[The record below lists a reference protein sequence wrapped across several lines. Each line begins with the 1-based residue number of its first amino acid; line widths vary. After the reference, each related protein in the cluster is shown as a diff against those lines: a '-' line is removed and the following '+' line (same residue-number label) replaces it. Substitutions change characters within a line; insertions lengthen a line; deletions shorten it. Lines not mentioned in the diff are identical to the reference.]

1 MIRNIK
7 KNIIFI
13 LNLLIICLFANI
25 VIRIMG
31 LEEGNKVSLSYFIDN
46 ILKSIYF
53 ISDNGEKTMNFVRI
67 LTIISMYLVVEINI
81 INYSC
86 YLSEGM
92 KEIVRYHSKSKFDYL
107 VKVLK
112 ISQKYVLKNIIY
124 WMILISFIVFILNKF
139 QIANFNDIVILVWFL
154 VINYVFTSFIILV
167 SNIPLTTIILFV
179 SKLFIY
185 NIFLGKEYYLL
196 IIIALILLVY
206 LNITRKIGEKLWKLG
221 WRK

>member
-1 MIRNIK
+1 MTRNIK

-25 VIRIMG
+25 VIRTMG

-107 VKVLK
+107 VKLLK
-112 ISQKYVLKNIIY
+112 VSQKYILQSICYWIVMLLFAIFII
-124 WMILISFIVFILNKF
+124 NKVEVVS
-139 QIANFNDIVILVWFL
+139 INDIIILVWFL
-154 VINYVFTSFIILV
+154 FINYVFTSFIILV

-196 IIIALILLVY
+196 IIIGLILLVY

-221 WRK
+221 

>member
-1 MIRNIK
+1 MTRNIK

-53 ISDNGEKTMNFVRI
+53 ISDDGEKAMNFVRI
-67 LTIISMYLVVEINI
+67 LTIISMYLVIEINI

-124 WMILISFIVFILNKF
+124 WIILISFIVFILNKV
-139 QIANFNDIVILVWFL
+139 QIANFNDIVILVCFL

-196 IIIALILLVY
+196 IIIVLILLIY

-221 WRK
+221 

>member
-1 MIRNIK
+1 MTRNIK

-31 LEEGNKVSLSYFIDN
+31 LEEGNKVSISYFIDN

-53 ISDNGEKTMNFVRI
+53 ISDDGEKAMNFVRI
-67 LTIISMYLVVEINI
+67 LTIISMYLVIEINI

-92 KEIVRYHSKSKFDYL
+92 KEIVRYHSKSNFDYL

-124 WMILISFIVFILNKF
+124 WIMLLFAIFIINKVEVVS
-139 QIANFNDIVILVWFL
+139 INDIIMLVWFL
-154 VINYVFTSFIILV
+154 FINYVFTSFIILV

-196 IIIALILLVY
+196 IIIVLILLVY

-221 WRK
+221 

>member
-1 MIRNIK
+1 MSRNIK
-7 KNIIFI
+7 KNIILI
-13 LNLLIICLFANI
+13 LNLLIICLFADI

-53 ISDNGEKTMNFVRI
+53 ISDDGEKAMNFVRI
-67 LTIISMYLVVEINI
+67 LTIISMYLVIEINI

-124 WMILISFIVFILNKF
+124 WIILISFIVFILNKV

-196 IIIALILLVY
+196 ILILLILIIY
-206 LNITRKIGEKLWKLG
+206 LNITRKIGEKLWKLV
-221 WRK
+221 

>member
-1 MIRNIK
+1 MTRNIK
-7 KNIIFI
+7 KNIILI

-25 VIRIMG
+25 VIRTIG

-53 ISDNGEKTMNFVRI
+53 ISDDGEKAMNFVRI
-67 LTIISMYLVVEINI
+67 LTIISMYLVIEINI

-107 VKVLK
+107 VKLLK
-112 ISQKYVLKNIIY
+112 VSQKYIFQSICYWIVMLLFAIFII
-124 WMILISFIVFILNKF
+124 NKVEVVS
-139 QIANFNDIVILVWFL
+139 INDIIIFLWFL
-154 VINYVFTSFIILV
+154 FINYVFTSFIILV
-167 SNIPLTTIILFV
+167 SNIPLTIIILFV

-196 IIIALILLVY
+196 ILILLILIIY

-221 WRK
+221 

>member
-1 MIRNIK
+1 MTRNIK
-7 KNIIFI
+7 KNIILI

-53 ISDNGEKTMNFVRI
+53 ISDDGEKAMNFVRI

-124 WMILISFIVFILNKF
+124 WMILISFIVFILNKV
-139 QIANFNDIVILVWFL
+139 QIVNFNDIVILVWFL
-154 VINYVFTSFIILV
+154 LINYIFTSFIILV

-185 NIFLGKEYYLL
+185 NIFLGKEYYL
-196 IIIALILLVY
+196 IILILLILIIY

-221 WRK
+221 

>member
-1 MIRNIK
+1 MTRNIK

-31 LEEGNKVSLSYFIDN
+31 LEEGNKVSISYFIDN

-67 LTIISMYLVVEINI
+67 LTIISMYLVIEINI

-112 ISQKYVLKNIIY
+112 ISQKYLLKNVIY
-124 WMILISFIVFILNKF
+124 WIILISFIVFILNKV
-139 QIANFNDIVILVWFL
+139 QIVNFNDIVILVWFL
-154 VINYVFTSFIILV
+154 LINYIFTSFIILV
-167 SNIPLTTIILFV
+167 STIPLTTIILFV

-196 IIIALILLVY
+196 IIIVLILLVY

-221 WRK
+221 

>member
-1 MIRNIK
+1 MTRNIK

-53 ISDNGEKTMNFVRI
+53 ISDDGEKAMNFVRI
-67 LTIISMYLVVEINI
+67 LTIISMYLVIEINI

-86 YLSEGM
+86 YLSEGI

-124 WMILISFIVFILNKF
+124 WMILISFIVFILNKV
-139 QIANFNDIVILVWFL
+139 QIANFNDTVILVWFL

-196 IIIALILLVY
+196 ILILLILIIY

-221 WRK
+221 

>member
-1 MIRNIK
+1 MTRNIK
-7 KNIIFI
+7 KNIILI

-25 VIRIMG
+25 VIRTIG

-53 ISDNGEKTMNFVRI
+53 ISDDGEKAMNFVRI

-124 WMILISFIVFILNKF
+124 WIILISFIVFILNKV
-139 QIANFNDIVILVWFL
+139 QIANFNDIVILLWFL
-154 VINYVFTSFIILV
+154 LINYIFTSFIILV

-179 SKLFIY
+179 FKLFIY

-196 IIIALILLVY
+196 ILILLILIIY

-221 WRK
+221 

>member
-1 MIRNIK
+1 MTRNIK

-25 VIRIMG
+25 VIRTMG

-107 VKVLK
+107 VKLLK
-112 ISQKYVLKNIIY
+112 VSQKYILQSICYWIVMLLFAIFII
-124 WMILISFIVFILNKF
+124 NKVEVVS
-139 QIANFNDIVILVWFL
+139 INDIIILVWFL
-154 VINYVFTSFIILV
+154 FINYVFTSFIILV

-196 IIIALILLVY
+196 IIIVLILIIY

-221 WRK
+221 

>member
-1 MIRNIK
+1 MSRNIK
-7 KNIIFI
+7 KNIILI

-25 VIRIMG
+25 VIRTMG
-31 LEEGNKVSLSYFIDN
+31 IEEGNKVSLSYFIDN

-53 ISDNGEKTMNFVRI
+53 ISDDGEKAINFVRI

-92 KEIVRYHSKSKFDYL
+92 KEIVRYYSKSKFDYL

-112 ISQKYVLKNIIY
+112 ISQKYVLKNVIY
-124 WMILISFIVFILNKF
+124 WMILISFIVFILNKV
-139 QIANFNDIVILVWFL
+139 QIVNFNDIVILVWFL

-185 NIFLGKEYYLL
+185 NIFFGKEYYLL
-196 IIIALILLVY
+196 ILILLILIIY

-221 WRK
+221 

>member
-1 MIRNIK
+1 MSRNIK
-7 KNIIFI
+7 KNIILI

-25 VIRIMG
+25 VIRTMG

-53 ISDNGEKTMNFVRI
+53 ISDDGEKAMNFVRI
-67 LTIISMYLVVEINI
+67 LTIISMYLVIEINI

-86 YLSEGM
+86 HLSEGM

-112 ISQKYVLKNIIY
+112 VSQKNILKSICCWIVMLLFAIFII
-124 WMILISFIVFILNKF
+124 NKVEVVS
-139 QIANFNDIVILVWFL
+139 INDIIMIVWFL
-154 VINYVFTSFIILV
+154 LINYIFTSFIILI

-196 IIIALILLVY
+196 MIMGLILLIY
-206 LNITRKIGEKLWKLG
+206 LNINREIGEKLWRLE
-221 WRK
+221 

>member
-1 MIRNIK
+1 MTRNIK

-25 VIRIMG
+25 VIRTMG

-107 VKVLK
+107 VKILK

-124 WMILISFIVFILNKF
+124 LMILISFIVFILNKV
-139 QIANFNDIVILVWFL
+139 QIANFNDIFIFVWFL
-154 VINYVFTSFIILV
+154 LINYVFTSFIILV
-167 SNIPLTTIILFV
+167 SNIPLTTIILFI

-196 IIIALILLVY
+196 IIIGLILIIY

-221 WRK
+221 

>member
-1 MIRNIK
+1 MTRNIK

-25 VIRIMG
+25 VIRTIG

-67 LTIISMYLVVEINI
+67 LTIISMYLVIEINI

-112 ISQKYVLKNIIY
+112 ISQKYILQSICCWIVMLLFAIFII
-124 WMILISFIVFILNKF
+124 NKVEVVS
-139 QIANFNDIVILVWFL
+139 INDIIMIVWFL
-154 VINYVFTSFIILV
+154 LINYVFTSFIILV

-196 IIIALILLVY
+196 ILILLILIIY

-221 WRK
+221 

>member
-1 MIRNIK
+1 MTRNIK
-7 KNIIFI
+7 KNIILI

-25 VIRIMG
+25 VIRTIG

-53 ISDNGEKTMNFVRI
+53 ISDDGEKAMNFVRI
-67 LTIISMYLVVEINI
+67 LTIISMYLVIEINI

-112 ISQKYVLKNIIY
+112 ISQKYILQSVCCWII
-124 WMILISFIVFILNKF
+124 MLLFAIFIINKVEVVS
-139 QIANFNDIVILVWFL
+139 INDIIMLVWFL
-154 VINYVFTSFIILV
+154 LINYVFTSFIILV

-196 IIIALILLVY
+196 ILILLILIIY

-221 WRK
+221 

>member
-1 MIRNIK
+1 MKKQIIK
-7 KNIIFI
+7 VF
-13 LNLLIICLFANI
+13 LICLHIYLIYFITNI
-25 VIRIMG
+25 VIYTFGI
-31 LEEGNKVSLSYFIDN
+31 EKENKVNVSYFINN
-46 ILKSIYF
+46 IKTLFMILE
-53 ISDNGEKTMNFVRI
+53 NGEIEINLLKIIGV
-67 LTIISMYLVVEINI
+67 ISMYLVIEINI
-81 INYSC
+81 INYTC
-86 YLSEGM
+86 YLTEGM

-124 WMILISFIVFILNKF
+124 WIILISFIVFVLNKV

-196 IIIALILLVY
+196 ILILLILIIY

-221 WRK
+221 

>member
-1 MIRNIK
+1 MSRNIK
-7 KNIIFI
+7 KNIILI

-25 VIRIMG
+25 VIRTIG

-53 ISDNGEKTMNFVRI
+53 ISDDGEKAMNFVRI
-67 LTIISMYLVVEINI
+67 LTIISMYLVIEINI

-112 ISQKYVLKNIIY
+112 ISQKYILQNIIY
-124 WMILISFIVFILNKF
+124 WMILISFIVFILNKV
-139 QIANFNDIVILVWFL
+139 QIENFNDIVILVWFL

-196 IIIALILLVY
+196 MIMGLILLIY
-206 LNITRKIGEKLWKLG
+206 LNINREIGEKLWRLE
-221 WRK
+221 

>member
-1 MIRNIK
+1 MTRNIK

-53 ISDNGEKTMNFVRI
+53 ISDDGEKAMNFVRI
-67 LTIISMYLVVEINI
+67 LTIISMYLVIEINI

-107 VKVLK
+107 VKLLK
-112 ISQKYVLKNIIY
+112 VSQKYILQSICYWII
-124 WMILISFIVFILNKF
+124 MLLFAIFIINKVEVVS
-139 QIANFNDIVILVWFL
+139 INDIIMLIWFL

-196 IIIALILLVY
+196 ILILLILIIY

-221 WRK
+221 

>member
-1 MIRNIK
+1 MTRNIK
-7 KNIIFI
+7 KNIILIF
-13 LNLLIICLFANI
+13 NLLIICLFANI
-25 VIRIMG
+25 VIRTIG

-53 ISDNGEKTMNFVRI
+53 ISDDGEKAMNFVRI

-124 WMILISFIVFILNKF
+124 WIILISFIVFILNKV

-196 IIIALILLVY
+196 MIMGLILIIY

-221 WRK
+221 

>member
-1 MIRNIK
+1 MTRNIK

-31 LEEGNKVSLSYFIDN
+31 LEEGNKVSISYFIDN

-124 WMILISFIVFILNKF
+124 WMILISFIVFILNKV
-139 QIANFNDIVILVWFL
+139 QIANLNDIVILVWFL

-221 WRK
+221 

>member
-1 MIRNIK
+1 MTRNIK
-7 KNIIFI
+7 KNIILI

-53 ISDNGEKTMNFVRI
+53 ISDDGEKAMNFVRI

-124 WMILISFIVFILNKF
+124 WIILISFIVFILNKV

-196 IIIALILLVY
+196 ILILLILIIY

-221 WRK
+221 

>member
-1 MIRNIK
+1 MTRNIK

-13 LNLLIICLFANI
+13 LNLLIICFFANI

-31 LEEGNKVSLSYFIDN
+31 LEEGNKVSISYFIDN

-112 ISQKYVLKNIIY
+112 ISQKYVLKNTIY
-124 WMILISFIVFILNKF
+124 WIILISFIVFILNKV

-196 IIIALILLVY
+196 ILILLILIIY

-221 WRK
+221 

>member
-1 MIRNIK
+1 MTRNIK
-7 KNIIFI
+7 KNIILI

-25 VIRIMG
+25 VIRTIG

-53 ISDNGEKTMNFVRI
+53 ISDDGEKAMNFVRI
-67 LTIISMYLVVEINI
+67 LTIISMYLVIEINI

-124 WMILISFIVFILNKF
+124 WIILISFIVFILNKV

-154 VINYVFTSFIILV
+154 VINYIFTSFIILV

-196 IIIALILLVY
+196 ILILLILIIY
-206 LNITRKIGEKLWKLG
+206 LNITRKIGEKLWKLV
-221 WRK
+221 

>member
-92 KEIVRYHSKSKFDYL
+92 REIVRYHSKSKFDYL

-196 IIIALILLVY
+196 IIIVLILLIY

-221 WRK
+221 

>member
-1 MIRNIK
+1 MKKQIIK
-7 KNIIFI
+7 IF
-13 LNLLIICLFANI
+13 LICLNIYLIYFITNI
-25 VIRIMG
+25 VIYTFGI
-31 LEEGNKVSLSYFIDN
+31 EKENKINVSYFITN
-46 ILKSIYF
+46 IKTLGMILE
-53 ISDNGEKTMNFVRI
+53 DGEIQINLIKIIGV
-67 LTIISMYLVVEINI
+67 ISMYLVVEINV
-81 INYSC
+81 INYIC

-92 KEIVRYHSKSKFDYL
+92 KEIVRYHSKSKLDYL

-112 ISQKYVLKNIIY
+112 ISQKYILQSICCWII
-124 WMILISFIVFILNKF
+124 MLLFAIFVINKVEVVS
-139 QIANFNDIVILVWFL
+139 INDIIMIVWFL
-154 VINYVFTSFIILV
+154 LINYVFTSFIILV

-221 WRK
+221 

>member
-1 MIRNIK
+1 MTRNIK

-25 VIRIMG
+25 VIRTMG

-112 ISQKYVLKNIIY
+112 VSQKNILKSICCWIVMLLFAIFII
-124 WMILISFIVFILNKF
+124 NKVEVVS
-139 QIANFNDIVILVWFL
+139 INDIIMIVWFL
-154 VINYVFTSFIILV
+154 LINYIFTSFIILI

-196 IIIALILLVY
+196 IIIALILIIY

-221 WRK
+221 

>member
-1 MIRNIK
+1 MTRNIK

-53 ISDNGEKTMNFVRI
+53 ISDDGEKAMNFVRI
-67 LTIISMYLVVEINI
+67 LTIISMYLVIEINI

-124 WMILISFIVFILNKF
+124 WIILISFIVFILNKV

-196 IIIALILLVY
+196 IIIGLILIIY

-221 WRK
+221 

>member
-1 MIRNIK
+1 MTRNIK

-107 VKVLK
+107 VKLLK
-112 ISQKYVLKNIIY
+112 VSQKYILQSICYWIVMLLFAIFII
-124 WMILISFIVFILNKF
+124 NKVEVVS
-139 QIANFNDIVILVWFL
+139 INDIIMLVWFL

-196 IIIALILLVY
+196 IIIVLILLVY

-221 WRK
+221 

>member
-1 MIRNIK
+1 MTRNIK

-53 ISDNGEKTMNFVRI
+53 ISDDGEKAMNFVRI
-67 LTIISMYLVVEINI
+67 LTIISMYLVIEINI

-92 KEIVRYHSKSKFDYL
+92 KEIVRYYSKSKFDYL
-107 VKVLK
+107 VKLLK
-112 ISQKYVLKNIIY
+112 VSQKYILQSICYWIVMLLFAIFII
-124 WMILISFIVFILNKF
+124 NKVEVVS
-139 QIANFNDIVILVWFL
+139 INDIIILVWFL
-154 VINYVFTSFIILV
+154 FINYVFTSFIILV

-196 IIIALILLVY
+196 IIIGLILIMY
-206 LNITRKIGEKLWKLG
+206 LNINRKIGEKLWKLG
-221 WRK
+221 

>member
-1 MIRNIK
+1 MTRNIK
-7 KNIIFI
+7 KNIILI

-25 VIRIMG
+25 VIRTIG

-53 ISDNGEKTMNFVRI
+53 ISDDGEKAMNFVRI

-124 WMILISFIVFILNKF
+124 WIILISFIVFILNKV

-196 IIIALILLVY
+196 MIMGLILLIY

-221 WRK
+221 

>member
-1 MIRNIK
+1 MKKQIIK
-7 KNIIFI
+7 IF
-13 LNLLIICLFANI
+13 LICLNIYLIYFITNI
-25 VIRIMG
+25 VIYTFGI
-31 LEEGNKVSLSYFIDN
+31 EKESKVNVSYFITN
-46 ILKSIYF
+46 IKTLGMILE
-53 ISDNGEKTMNFVRI
+53 DGETQINLIKIIGV
-67 LTIISMYLVVEINI
+67 ISMYLVVEINI
-81 INYSC
+81 INYIC

-112 ISQKYVLKNIIY
+112 ISQKYLLKNTIY
-124 WMILISFIVFILNKF
+124 WIILISFIAFILNKV

-196 IIIALILLVY
+196 ILILLVLIIY

-221 WRK
+221 

>member
-1 MIRNIK
+1 MTRNIK
-7 KNIIFI
+7 KNIILI

-25 VIRIMG
+25 VIRTIG

-53 ISDNGEKTMNFVRI
+53 ISDDGEKAMNFVRI
-67 LTIISMYLVVEINI
+67 LTIISMYLVIEINI

-112 ISQKYVLKNIIY
+112 ISQKYLLKNVIY
-124 WMILISFIVFILNKF
+124 WIILISFIVFILNKV

-154 VINYVFTSFIILV
+154 LINYIFTSFIILI

-196 IIIALILLVY
+196 IIIALILIIY

-221 WRK
+221 